1 MPRSMP
7 KSLRWA
13 TSLAITAVSLTLA
26 YAPLPGFRQ
35 TLIVVSGS
43 ELKEPLTALEA
54 QFEQQYRDIDLKI
67 EIQGSQDM
75 MENYRLGR
83 NDFTATVLMPADDQ
97 LLNELEQR
105 WQQDNPSGPALWAT
119 EPQPIAKTRLVAVAW
134 PDRGQVLFPQGQFQ
148 WQRLSTLLA
157 ADRRWEAI
165 GGPPAWGSFDLL
177 MTDPS
182 RSHSGQ
188 LSLSLWLQQ
197 SLGQDSL
204 DPSSFQSPQAQT
216 LLSQVKK
223 ALYQPAPSTDLLLQQ
238 FITQGPNNADLAL
251 VYESIALY
259 RWSQAQTSQNTAY
272 QIYPLNPTLE
282 TVVTGAVLR
291 PGNSRRTLQAGRAFL
306 QFLQESAQQQH
317 FVTYGFRPLDDTIDL
332 TTLPNSPWSQNIP
345 GAQIQLSGTVSTA
358 PSDAI
363 RSALIEAWQQVQ

>member
-1 MPRSMP
+1 MP

-13 TSLAITAVSLTLA
+13 SSLAITAVSLTLA
-26 YAPLPGFRQ
+26 YAPIPGFRQ

-43 ELKEPLTALEA
+43 ELKEPLMALEA

-75 MENYRLGR
+75 IENYRLGQ

-97 LLNELEQR
+97 LLTELEQR
-105 WQQDNPSGPALWAT
+105 WQQNNPSGPALWAT

-148 WQRLSTLLA
+148 WQRLSTVLE
-157 ADRRWEAI
+157 ADRRWEAV

-177 MTDPS
+177 ITDPS
-182 RSHSGQ
+182 RSNSGQ

-204 DPSSFQSPQAQT
+204 NPSSFQSPQAQT

-238 FITQGPNNADLAL
+238 FITQGANNADLAL

-259 RWSQAQTSQNTAY
+259 RWSQAQTSQSTAY

-282 TVVTGAVLR
+282 AVVTGAVLR
-291 PGNSRRTLQAGRAFL
+291 PGNSRRTIQAGRAFL

-332 TTLPNSPWSQNIP
+332 TTLPNSPWSQAIP
-345 GAQIQLSGTVSTA
+345 GFQAQSPSPIGPA
-358 PSDAI
+358 PSAET
-363 RSALIEAWQQVQ
+363 RAALLQAWQQIP